1 MADTRLK
8 RRRSDE
14 QIVKKRDKD
23 KERAKSRIYIGK
35 TLEMWRE
42 LRRQKGFQSDIQL
55 LCFCRT
61 GKSIFLSKLM
71 FMLTT
76 LTKFVYDAAVVYAH
90 WETRS

>member
-23 KERAKSRIYIGK
+23 KEREKSRIYIGK

-42 LRRQKGFQSDIQL
+42 LRRHKGFQSDIQL

-61 GKSIFLSKLM
+61 GKSIFLSKLTFM
-71 FMLTT
+71 FAKPTQGCN
-76 LTKFVYDAAVVYAH
+76 
-90 WETRS
+90 

>member
-8 RRRSDE
+8 RQRSDE

-42 LRRQKGFQSDIQL
+42 LCRRASNPTFSCSVFAEQVNPF
-55 LCFCRT
+55 F
-61 GKSIFLSKLM
+61 FLN
-71 FMLTT
+71 
-76 LTKFVYDAAVVYAH
+76 
-90 WETRS
+90 